1 MQFEPWPE
9 SETIC
14 FTDKDNVYSIPA
26 WKMSG
31 KDIPYIGWSIRGGTL
46 ETQLNFQIVESGS
59 DPVRSRELP
68 LLITHVINILSQ
80 YKLLIVHNRLA
91 YKVTMAMSLVTFTVA
106 ATYFYV
112 R

>member
-14 FTDKDNVYSIPA
+14 FTDKDNVYTTP

-46 ETQLNFQIVESGS
+46 ETQLNFPIVEPDL
-59 DPVRSRELP
+59 DPVRSRA
-68 LLITHVINILSQ
+68 SD
-80 YKLLIVHNRLA
+80 
-91 YKVTMAMSLVTFTVA
+91 SLDYLRNQKFA
-106 ATYFYV
+106 HDISYQ
-112 R
+112 